1 MFAEKMSIAHR
12 AAEYM
17 LSDALLPDQPPNKK
31 ALRLE
36 LPLDRIIKLV
46 TVGLPLLLVSLTFA
60 REMSSG
66 SQVICFPPNNFTVK
80 QVQFVD
86 KHCWQ
91 SLTHHDFT
99 TEGNHIVSSLW
110 IHKVFPF
117 TLTVIAIAMYIPVV
131 LWRYISKSALYTD
144 LLFIIDEL
152 DKSYNRSIK
161 LVQHLVKTHRS
172 SADPQLFWEELKSAR
187 HVRYFEYP
195 LLERYLSGKQRS
207 HFIAFTYL
215 FRNILLLLLIV
226 FTCFYLGFFHLSVF
240 YQDEFNCHIKPSF
253 LPSDTSSSSS
263 AIFVRCKLISLTIF
277 QIISVVNAAV
287 YILLVPVI
295 LYNISKL
302 FRWDKQF
309 LNIYEMLPAFDL
321 VSKKML
327 GCPINDLNIIILFLR
342 ANICEL
348 KSFSRLSVLCSL
360 KDMSRN
366 RENIDTVVD
375 FMTLVVGME
384 EDSETFLTPGVI
396 GGKEPQPP
404 SKGENIADTKHAEF
418 ISWQNKA
425 RKRSS
430 FINIQRTCEE

>member
-1 MFAEKMSIAHR
+1 MSIAHR

-17 LSDALLPDQPPNKK
+17 LSDALLPDQPLNKK

-66 SQVICFPPNNFTVK
+66 SQIICFPPNNFSLK
-80 QVQFVD
+80 QTQFVD

-99 TEGNHIVSSLW
+99 AGGQHIVYSLW

-117 TLTVIAIAMYIPVV
+117 TLTVVAIAMYLPVV
-131 LWRYISKSALYTD
+131 LWKYISRSALYTD

-172 SADPQLFWEELKSAR
+172 CPDPQLFWEELKSAR

-215 FRNILLLLLIV
+215 FRNILLLIFIV
-226 FTCFYLGFFHLSVF
+226 ITCFYLGFFHLSVF
-240 YQDEFNCHIKPSF
+240 YQEEFNCHIKPDF
-253 LPSDTSSSSS
+253 HESDTSSST
-263 AIFVRCKLISLTIF
+263 FVRCKLISLTIF
-277 QIISVVNAAV
+277 QLISVVNAAV

-295 LYNISKL
+295 LYNLTKL
-302 FRWDKQF
+302 FHWDKQF
-309 LNIYEMLPAFDL
+309 LNVYEMLPAFDL
-321 VSKKML
+321 LSKKML

-375 FMTLVVGME
+375 FMTLLVGME
-384 EDSETFLTPGVI
+384 EDSETFLTSGYDGI
-396 GGKEPQPP
+396 ITSNELQSP
-404 SKGENIADTKHAEF
+404 SKVENIGK
-418 ISWQNKA
+418 S
-425 RKRSS
+425 
-430 FINIQRTCEE
+430 

>member
-1 MFAEKMSIAHR
+1 MSIAHR

-36 LPLDRIIKLV
+36 LPLDRVIKLV
-46 TVGLPLLLVSLTFA
+46 TVGVPLLLVSLTFA

-66 SQVICFPPNNFTVK
+66 SQVICFPPDNFTHK
-80 QVQFVD
+80 QVQFID

-99 TEGNHIVSSLW
+99 AGGNHIVTSLW
-110 IHKVFPF
+110 IHKVYPF
-117 TLTVIAIAMYIPVV
+117 TLTVIAIAMYIPVA
-131 LWRYISKSALYTD
+131 LWKYISRSALYTD

-172 SADPQLFWEELKSAR
+172 CPDPQLFWEELKSAR

-195 LLERYLSGKQRS
+195 LLERYLTGKQRS

-240 YQDEFNCHIKPSF
+240 YQDEFNCHVRQGF
-253 LPSDTSSSSS
+253 LASDTSSSS
-263 AIFVRCKLISLTIF
+263 AFVRCKLISLTIF
-277 QIISVVNAAV
+277 QIISVVNAVV

-295 LYNISKL
+295 LYNLSKL
-302 FRWDKQF
+302 FHWDKQF
-309 LNIYEMLPAFDL
+309 LNVYEMLPAFDL
-321 VSKKML
+321 LSKKML
-327 GCPINDLNIIILFLR
+327 GCPLNDLNIIILFLR

-360 KDMSRN
+360 KDMTRN

-375 FMTLVVGME
+375 FMTLLVGME
-384 EDSETFLTPGVI
+384 EDSETFFTPGYDGITGVS
-396 GGKEPQPP
+396 ELHSP
-404 SKGENIADTKHAEF
+404 SKVENIEM
-418 ISWQNKA
+418 SRQEN
-425 RKRSS
+425 RK
-430 FINIQRTCEE
+430 

>member
-1 MFAEKMSIAHR
+1 MSIAHR

-36 LPLDRIIKLV
+36 LPLDRIIRMV

-66 SQVICFPPNNFTVK
+66 SQILCFPPNNFTEK
-80 QVQFVD
+80 QVKFVD

-99 TEGNHIVSSLW
+99 EGGSHIVTSLW

-117 TLTVIAIAMYIPVV
+117 TLTVVAIAMYIPVV
-131 LWRYISKSALYTD
+131 LWKYISRSALYTD

-161 LVQHLVKTHRS
+161 LVQHLVKTHRNCP
-172 SADPQLFWEELKSAR
+172 DPQLFWEELKSAR

-195 LLERYLSGKQRS
+195 LLERYLTAKQRS

-215 FRNILLLLLIV
+215 FRNILLLLLIL

-240 YQDEFNCHIKPSF
+240 YQDEFNCHVKQGF
-253 LPSDTSSSSS
+253 LVSDTSSSS
-263 AIFVRCKLISLTIF
+263 IFVKCKLISLTIF
-277 QIISVVNAAV
+277 QIISVVNAVV

-295 LYNISKL
+295 LYNLSKL
-302 FRWDKQF
+302 FHWDKQF
-309 LNIYEMLPAFDL
+309 LNVYEMLPAFDL
-321 VSKKML
+321 LSRKML

-348 KSFSRLSVLCSL
+348 KSFSRLSVLCTL
-360 KDMSRN
+360 KNMTRN

-375 FMTLVVGME
+375 FMTLLVGME
-384 EDSETFLTPGVI
+384 EDSEAFFTSGYDGVT
-396 GGKEPQPP
+396 GGNEVQPL
-404 SKGENIADTKHAEF
+404 SKVENIEMTRKD
-418 ISWQNKA
+418 NKV
-425 RKRSS
+425 
-430 FINIQRTCEE
+430 

>member
-1 MFAEKMSIAHR
+1 MSIAHR

-66 SQVICFPPNNFTVK
+66 SQVICFPPNNFSLK
-80 QVQFVD
+80 QTQFVD

-99 TEGNHIVSSLW
+99 DGGQHIVSSLW

-117 TLTVIAIAMYIPVV
+117 TLTVVAIAMYLPVI
-131 LWRYISKSALYTD
+131 LWKYISRSALYTD

-172 SADPQLFWEELKSAR
+172 CPDPQLFWEELKSAR

-215 FRNILLLLLIV
+215 FRNILLLLFIV
-226 FTCFYLGFFHLSVF
+226 ITCFYLGFFHLSVF
-240 YQDEFNCHIKPSF
+240 YQEEFNCHIKPDF
-253 LPSDTSSSSS
+253 LASDTSSST
-263 AIFVRCKLISLTIF
+263 FVRCKLISLTIF
-277 QIISVVNAAV
+277 QLISVVNAAV

-295 LYNISKL
+295 LYNLTKL
-302 FRWDKQF
+302 FHWDKQF
-309 LNIYEMLPAFDL
+309 LNVYEMLPAFDL
-321 VSKKML
+321 LSKKML

-375 FMTLVVGME
+375 FMTLLVGME
-384 EDSETFLTPGVI
+384 EDSETFLTSGYDGI
-396 GGKEPQPP
+396 ITTNELQSP
-404 SKGENIADTKHAEF
+404 SKVENIEMSSKV
-418 ISWQNKA
+418 S
-425 RKRSS
+425 RK
-430 FINIQRTCEE
+430 